1 MGPAT
6 ARDFDIVLLGAT
18 GFVGRLTAAHLAAS
32 AGEGVRIGL
41 AGRSAERLQRLTDA
55 LGPAAATW
63 PRLTVDVTDESA
75 VAELVRRTS
84 VLVTTV
90 GPYIRDGLPLVQA
103 CARVGTHYADLTGET
118 LFVRETIE
126 HCHDTAVDSGA
137 KIVHSCGFDSV
148 PSDLGVGLT
157 AAAAVAAG
165 AGPLTDTVLRLRSGR
180 GGLSG
185 GTVDSLRQQLLRV
198 RRDPAL
204 RRIVADPAALIG
216 NGPAAEPPSSPTQGW
231 RDPDSGRWQAPF
243 VMGGYNRQVVL
254 RSHALTEGGYGPHFT
269 YREVVD
275 VGAGPLG
282 AAAAGAVA
290 VGTAALVGGLSLPP
304 TRRLLDVLL
313 PKPGQ
318 GPSDRALRHGRF
330 ALDVEAVT
338 QTGARYRTR
347 VAVDKDPGYGA
358 TAVMLGESALS
369 LALDDLPDRAGVLT
383 PMIALGAALADRL
396 REHGFTVSTGPRPEA
411 RRR

>member
-1 MGPAT
+1 MSPAT
-6 ARDFDIVLLGAT
+6 SRDFDIVLLGAT
-18 GFVGRLTAAHLAAS
+18 GFVGRLTAAHLASS
-32 AGEGVRIGL
+32 AGRKVRVGL
-41 AGRSAERLQRLTDA
+41 AGRSAERLRRLTDD

-84 VLVTTV
+84 VLVSTV
-90 GPYIRDGLPLVQA
+90 GPYVRHGLPLVQA
-103 CARVGTHYADLTGET
+103 CAQVGTHYADLTGET
-118 LFVRETIE
+118 LFVRESIE
-126 HCHDTAVDSGA
+126 HCHHTALDSGA

-157 AAAAVAAG
+157 AAAAAAAG
-165 AGPLTDTVLRLRSGR
+165 AGPLSDTVLRLRSGR

-185 GTVDSLRQQLLRV
+185 GTIDSLRQQLLQV

-204 RRIVADPAALIG
+204 RRVVADPTALTG
-216 NGPAAEPPSSPTQGW
+216 NGPHAESPTSPTQGW
-231 RDPDSGRWQAPF
+231 RDPASGRWQAPF

-254 RSHALTEGGYGPHFT
+254 RSHALTEGGYGPHFS

-275 VGAGPLG
+275 TGAGPFG
-282 AAAAGAVA
+282 AAAAGAIA
-290 VGTAALVGGLSLPP
+290 VGTAGLVGGLSLPA
-304 TRRLLDVLL
+304 TRRLLDALL
-313 PKPGQ
+313 PKPGE
-318 GPSDRALRHGRF
+318 GPSERVLRGGRF
-330 ALDVEAVT
+330 ALDVEAAT

-369 LALDDLPDRAGVLT
+369 LALDDLPPRAGVLT
-383 PMIALGAALADRL
+383 PMIALGAALAGRL
-396 REHGFTVSTGPRPEA
+396 RRHGFTVSTGPLPEA
-411 RRR
+411 PKR